1 MCLAWLRSAT
11 SNASTEAIDQTSM
24 SQAKQLNEEDIN
36 GEEDE
41 DTKNIEA
48 NKDGNKDDH
57 KAEKPNP
64 SMCFKKQMNRG
75 IFQNSLGRVGEVF
88 LQHFIVW

>member
-11 SNASTEAIDQTSM
+11 SNASTEAIDQTNM
-24 SQAKQLNEEDIN
+24 SQPKQLNEEDIN
-36 GEEDE
+36 DEEDK
-41 DTKNIEA
+41 DNKNIEA

-64 SMCFKKQMNRG
+64 SMCLKNRWTVEY
-75 IFQNSLGRVGEVF
+75 FNT
-88 LQHFIVW
+88 H

>member
-24 SQAKQLNEEDIN
+24 SQAKQINEEDIN
-36 GEEDE
+36 DEEDK
-41 DTKNIEA
+41 DNKKIEA
-48 NKDGNKDDH
+48 NKDGNTDDH

-64 SMCFKKQMNRG
+64 SMCFKN
-75 IFQNSLGRVGEVF
+75 V
-88 LQHFIVW
+88 